1 MEVHSMFQAKFPIF
15 PEGVTHITP
24 DLAFK
29 KENGAI
35 TYFNFSMPV
44 FIHGENEINTFRM
57 ITSQFCVSGNATQ
70 AQISRAFGVTL
81 ISVKRAVS
89 LYRKKGPKGF
99 YEPRNT
105 RGPAVLTEL
114 VLNEVQKLLD
124 KGVSVQEIAKSMEL
138 KANTIDKA
146 IRAGR
151 LYAPSKKKKISK
163 ASAHLNP
170 PVKVNAAEKII
181 ERH

>member
-1 MEVHSMFQAKFPIF
+1 MLQAKFPIF
-15 PEGVTHITP
+15 PESVTYITP

-29 KENGAI
+29 KENGTI

-44 FIHGENEINTFRM
+44 FMHGENEINTFRM
-57 ITSQFCVSGNATQ
+57 ITSQFCVNGNATQ

-105 RGPAVLTEL
+105 RGAAVLTEP
-114 VLNEVQKLLD
+114 VLNEIQTLLD
-124 KGVSVQEIAKSMEL
+124 KGDAVKEIAKNMEL
-138 KANTIDKA
+138 KPNTIDKA

-151 LYAPSKKKKISK
+151 LRVSSKKKKTF
-163 ASAHLNP
+163 
-170 PVKVNAAEKII
+170 
-181 ERH
+181 

>member
-1 MEVHSMFQAKFPIF
+1 MLQTKLPIF
-15 PEGVTHITP
+15 PGGVTNITP

-29 KENGAI
+29 KENGMI

-44 FIHGENEINTFRM
+44 FMHGENEINTFRM
-57 ITSQFCVSGNATQ
+57 ITSQFCLNGNTTQ

-105 RGPAVLTEL
+105 RGPAVLTEP
-114 VLNEVQKLLD
+114 VLNEIQKFLD
-124 KGVSVQEIAKSMEL
+124 QGDLVRDIAKKMEL
-138 KANTIDKA
+138 KSNTIDKA

-151 LYAPSKKKKISK
+151 LHAPSKKKKTSK
-163 ASAHLNP
+163 FPSHPNQPA
-170 PVKVNAAEKII
+170 KVNEVEKTI
-181 ERH
+181 